1 MGEPGGAA
9 GADRAVQARHLQ
21 SGDCRLQEFGMKASG
36 GRALP
41 PVLMI
46 HGAFCGP
53 WSLQG
58 LQEKF
63 EAAGYSVA
71 APALRFHDDKRPPAA
86 LATTGL
92 NDYADDLEHQIQEL
106 DEAPILVGHSMG

>member
-1 MGEPGGAA
+1 
-9 GADRAVQARHLQ
+9 
-21 SGDCRLQEFGMKASG
+21 MKASG

-71 APALRFHDDKRPPAA
+71 APALRFHNGKRPPAA

-92 NDYADDLEHQIQEL
+92 NDYADDLEHEIQEL
-106 DEAPILVGHSMG
+106 NEAPILVGHSMGGLLAQQLAARHRVR

>member
-1 MGEPGGAA
+1 
-9 GADRAVQARHLQ
+9 
-21 SGDCRLQEFGMKASG
+21 MKASQ
-36 GRALP
+36 GRKLP

-53 WSLQG
+53 WSLEG

-63 EAAGYSVA
+63 EAAGYAVA
-71 APALRFHDDKRPPAA
+71 APALRFHDGKRPPAA

-92 NDYADDLEHQIQEL
+92 ADYADDLE
-106 DEAPILVGHSMG
+106 DEIASVEDGRPFWWGIPWADCWRRCWRRGSRCVR